1 MVATGKRW
9 SHSAACYEAVET
21 LSLDIQVVLM
31 NGFHINNKFDYQIY
45 FCCCS
50 KYIIPGDSLREQAW
64 GVLLFMCVRRVSGQ
78 ISKKTRS
85 S

>member
-31 NGFHINNKFDYQIY
+31 NGFHINNKFDYQIILLLQQIHY
-45 FCCCS
+45 SRGFPKRAGMGCS
-50 KYIIPGDSLREQAW
+50 SFYVCA
-64 GVLLFMCVRRVSGQ
+64 
-78 ISKKTRS
+78 
-85 S
+85 